1 MPLCFLQNKFLH
13 VHHIV
18 LVYEIFICKYLLC
31 ILMMSINIPQEDAA
45 VAATGSTVAKTVAE
59 I

>member
-13 VHHIV
+13 V
-18 LVYEIFICKYLLC
+18 LVYEILICKYLLC
-31 ILMMSINIPQEDAA
+31 ILMMSINTPQEDAA
-45 VAATGSTVAKTVAE
+45 VAATGSALAKTVAE